1 MSDLVKKGVFDE
13 LTELNEWFAEMR
25 SILGI
30 SQKADKG
37 RVKAATS
44 KLVSEIKG
52 MKEEQTLVANS
63 YGYSE
68 WGYIVRASRDSGQ
81 ELSNS
86 IELPEEC
93 KKCPTGWVM
102 CENGLSYAA
111 AKKRL
116 PATQKLVLETLAHI
130 ENVKHQEEEGW
141 AEEARQSLIE
151 LFVNSTDPTELEEK
165 LFRFARDVEDEEPET
180 TWVEAVD
187 WARGAL
193 EKGYDLPLL
202 AVEELLAY
210 AEENKVEI
218 TKTHLGFIE
227 ESDYA
232 INRWFDY
239 LLTTSLRKTNRATAE
254 EVEAITKLKTRALGL
269 WKCYEEVSA
278 NDPNRPKMKRWVYD
292 PSVSVAMLEVACSE
306 LDRLMKS
313 GDTTTTVDWTN
324 AIVEA
329 VASVNDGNPLVV
341 VEKTN

>member
-1 MSDLVKKGVFDE
+1 MKRMLPDSYFATQERLCEWFDE
-13 LTELNEWFAEMR
+13 IRRASGCGDN
-25 SILGI
+25 
-30 SQKADKG
+30 ADTG
-37 RVKAATS
+37 AVLRAVEAMS
-44 KLVSEIKG
+44 RKLETY
-52 MKEEQTLVANS
+52 EEQQSAVAKSRS
-63 YGYSE
+63 YRY
-68 WGYIVRASRDSGQ
+68 WGDYYNAVMS
-81 ELSNS
+81 
-86 IELPEEC
+86 ELPEAVPIAIPPKYNEVPAGWFSG
-93 KKCPTGWVM
+93 KGKPSWDKC
-102 CENGLSYAA
+102 E
-111 AKKRL
+111 KRL
-116 PATQKLVLETLAHI
+116 IKTHKVIRKALAYILECEVEEGEEWGEMMRADLYKRFI
-130 ENVKHQEEEGW
+130 ESRDPDEFEKECLELTYGIEEE
-141 AEEARQSLIE
+141 
-151 LFVNSTDPTELEEK
+151 D
-165 LFRFARDVEDEEPET
+165 PET
-180 TWVEAVD
+180 TWVEAVI
-187 WARGAL
+187 WASGAL
-193 EKGYDLPLL
+193 EKTNALPLL

-254 EVEAITKLKTRALGL
+254 EVVAITKLKTRALGL

-278 NDPNRPKMKRWVYD
+278 NDPNRPTMKRWVYD

-306 LDRLMKS
+306 LDRLIKS